1 MQVSILSAQTQFQL
15 DIKLPLL
22 TNFEAYGSWICWN
35 LWIKVQ
41 LVEGHLFVCG
51 TWTLVLWNPRLETIL
66 LTLFCIY
73 KFMTGTQKKI
83 KRLKFKKSHETWLIT
98 TNLPPTISSQS
109 YSKKQNIY
117 KS

>member
-73 KFMTGTQKKI
+73 KNMTGTQKNI

-98 TNLPPTISSQS
+98 KNYASHNQFS
-109 YSKKQNIY
+109 
-117 KS
+117 